1 MAENKEND
9 LSEVL
14 EVASEAGHVL
24 LENGAEIARVEET
37 MERVATYF
45 GAQKKSFFVLSNGIF
60 TTGSLTKTENNPA
73 AREVGS
79 YANVEFIPLKGTQME
94 KIVEINALSRD
105 VEAGKYTLAET
116 AARVKQIRNMP
127 AKAAWE
133 QLLGSAFGS
142 AGFCV
147 LFGGGFIDSLA
158 AFVVGLVLWAFVLL
172 VSRPG
177 VSKILINIVGGGLA
191 SLLCYAFYHMGFG
204 QNLGNMMIGSLI
216 PLIPGVPFTNG
227 IRDVANEDYIAGAT
241 RLLDALMVFLGIALG
256 VSIFFVLESHITSA
270 ITGSVTHV
278 LELHGSTADPLTANV
293 PIQTLAA
300 LIGTVG
306 FAVLFGVPRR
316 QYVAAG
322 VVAAIGW
329 AMYYAIYKYTSL
341 SIVENTFLTSLLVSF
356 VSRLTAVL
364 RKCPVTVFLICGLF
378 PMIPGAGVFWTTY
391 YVTSRQFLMALNQ
404 GVLAVSITLAIVL
417 AVVIITAL
425 PRTFKL
431 RQRLRFGGRV

>member
-1 MAENKEND
+1 MAEIQDND

-37 MERVATYF
+37 MERIATHF
-45 GAQKKSFFVLSNGIF
+45 GAQKKNFFVLSNGIF
-60 TTGSLTKTENNPA
+60 TTGSLGKTSS
-73 AREVGS
+73 RETLSQGS

-105 VEAGKYTLAET
+105 VEAGKYTLKQT
-116 AARVKQIRNMP
+116 ADRVSQIRNMP
-127 AKAAWE
+127 AKPAWE

-147 LFGGGFIDSLA
+147 LFGGGLIDCLA
-158 AFVVGLVLWAFVLL
+158 AFVVGLILWAFVLL

-177 VSKILINIVGGGLA
+177 VSKIVINIAGGVLA
-191 SLLCYAFYHMGFG
+191 TLLCYAFFNLGFG

-227 IRDVANEDYIAGAT
+227 IRDIANEDYIAGAT
-241 RLLDALMVFLGIALG
+241 RLMDALMVFLGIALG
-256 VSIFFVLESHITSA
+256 VSIFFVLEAHIAESLSS
-270 ITGSVTHV
+270 GSHV
-278 LELHGSTADPLTANV
+278 LGLYGSAANLMTANV
-293 PIQTLAA
+293 PTQTLAA
-300 LIGTVG
+300 FVGTVG

-316 QYVAAG
+316 QYLACG

-329 AMYYAIYKYTSL
+329 ALYYAIYEYTSL
-341 SIVENTFLTSLLVSF
+341 SIVENTFLTSLLVSL
-356 VSRLTAVL
+356 VSRLTAVV

-391 YVTSRQFLMALNQ
+391 YITSRQFLMALNQ
-404 GVLAVSITLAIVL
+404 GMIAVSVTLAIVL
-417 AVVIITAL
+417 AVVLVTAL
-425 PRTFKL
+425 PRTWKL
-431 RQRLRFGGRV
+431 RRRTV